1 MRDADADADG
11 DADEGDGRTDGRTA
25 IGCIVGFASESAS
38 SKSESGVVPT
48 RGGVPRGA
56 RKNRSIDRS
65 IGVSSWVAFTTI
77 GIGIAVSATF
87 KDDDDDD
94 DDACR
99 VVSRRVV
106 RGYRD
111 VV

>member
-1 MRDADADADG
+1 MGSRRNRRRVKAKAVS
-11 DADEGDGRTDGRTA
+11 
-25 IGCIVGFASESAS
+25 C
-38 SKSESGVVPT
+38 PL
-48 RGGVPRGA
+48 GGVFLEGRG
-56 RKNRSIDRS
+56 RVDRS

-94 DDACR
+94 DACR